1 MRPKIRSLIG
11 IFMKR
16 LIATSALILSLCSSV
31 IFAKSDDLAQQVAL
45 LKAQTEQLQQQLQSL
60 ETQLAQQTTVPSK
73 TLKLDKHA
81 HADLSPDSLVSSPS
95 DHKNRLNFKKSNIKP
110 FAPAGETRKPK
121 VNPDQSV
128 HDSQVIVRA
137 MEIDPESVD
146 FYPTALVA
154 DGRVLTYIAG
164 TPVVSSPYL
173 GARPAFD
180 GSDYIVNI
188 SSINRDIR
196 LMQQRRNLY
205 RAYEKEGYA
214 APNMPIIMLS
224 GKAEPM
230 GYFGQNYTNTNVGD
244 WTFAASELDVAAF
257 LNDKVEGY
265 MGIAYNQAPPPGGGQ
280 RVANSVFGLNM
291 GFINIG
297 DLDESPYYL
306 TAGQLYTPFGRYSTG
321 MVSAPLTMIF
331 SRTRTRPL
339 IFGYKSQSD
348 SGPFAAAYAFR
359 SDTDLGNHSA
369 GGLNWGY
376 IKNANDFTGE
386 FGLSVISSLDD
397 AAGIQYAGVNSTA
410 NTFSGFASVYNG
422 NENVK
427 KTPAGGLHTTI
438 SFDRYN
444 ITAEWISTLTSFRQQ
459 DLSYNGQGAM
469 GSAGQFEAGM
479 TFIAFNRPA
488 GLSLGYQWT
497 NQLLALNLPQ
507 HRFLGTFNISIWK
520 DTVESLEYRHDI
532 DYGSNNY
539 ANGAAPTGLT
549 NANTI
554 GTGGTYDMLSAQIGV
569 YF

>member
-1 MRPKIRSLIG
+1 MKLG
-11 IFMKR
+11 IMMMKR
-16 LIATSALILSLCSSV
+16 LIAMSTLMLALSSPGR
-31 IFAKSDDLAQQVAL
+31 FAHADDLAQQVARL
-45 LKAQTEQLQQQLQSL
+45 TVQTEQLQQQLQHL
-60 ETQLAQQTTVPSK
+60 QTQLANT
-73 TLKLDKHA
+73 
-81 HADLSPDSLVSSPS
+81 SSG
-95 DHKNRLNFKKSNIKP
+95 KVTKEVIKP
-110 FAPAGETRKPK
+110 IAPAGVTRSPK
-121 VNPDQSV
+121 VQPDPSV

-164 TPVVSSPYL
+164 TPVVTSPYL
-173 GARPAFD
+173 GSRPAFD

-196 LMQQRRNLY
+196 LLQQRRNLY
-205 RAYEKEGYA
+205 RAYEREGYT

-224 GKAEPM
+224 GKAEPI
-230 GYFGQNYTNTNVGD
+230 GYFGQNYTNTNIGD
-244 WTFAASELDVAAF
+244 WTFASSELDVAAF
-257 LNDKVEGY
+257 LNDKVEAY
-265 MGIAYNQAPPPGGGQ
+265 MGIAYNQAPPQGGGQ

-306 TAGQLYTPFGRYSTG
+306 TAGQLYAPFGRYSTA

-339 IFGYKSQSD
+339 ILGYKSQTD

-359 SDTDLGNHSA
+359 TDTDLGNHTA

-376 IKNANDFTGE
+376 IKNADDFTGE
-386 FGLSVISSLDD
+386 FGLSVISSVNE
-397 AAGIQYAGVNSTA
+397 AAGMQYAGASTTA
-410 NTFSGFASVYNG
+410 DTFAGFASINNG
-422 NENVK
+422 NEDVK

-438 SFDRYN
+438 SFQRYN
-444 ITAEWISTLTSFRQQ
+444 LTAEWISTINAFRAQ
-459 DLSYNGQGAM
+459 DLSFNDQGVL
-469 GSAGQFEAGM
+469 GSAGQVEAGM
-479 TFIAFNRPA
+479 TFMAFNRPA

-532 DYGSNNY
+532 DYGSNY
-539 ANGAAPTGLT
+539 FANGAAPVGMR
-549 NANTI
+549 NANTV

>member
-1 MRPKIRSLIG
+1 MIPKIRSQIG
-11 IFMKR
+11 MVMMNR
-16 LIATSALILSLCSSV
+16 LIAMGTLILSLCSSGS
-31 IFAKSDDLAQQVAL
+31 FAKSDDLAQQVAL
-45 LKAQTEQLQQQLQSL
+45 LKAQTEQLQVQLQNL
-60 ETQLAQQTTVPSK
+60 QTQIAKQTPIVKPA
-73 TLKLDKHA
+73 KHG
-81 HADLSPDSLVSSPS
+81 HAALSPDSLLAPAS
-95 DHKNRLNFKKSNIKP
+95 DNRNRLKRTKHKITP
-110 FAPAGETRKPK
+110 IAPAGITRKPK
-121 VNPDQSV
+121 VKPDPSV
-128 HDSQVIVRA
+128 HDSQVIVRS

-173 GARPAFD
+173 GSRPAFD

-205 RAYEKEGYA
+205 RAYEREGYT

-244 WTFAASELDVAAF
+244 WTFASSELDIAAF
-257 LNDKVEGY
+257 LNDKVEAY

-291 GFINIG
+291 GFINIA
-297 DLDESPYYL
+297 DLDETPYYL
-306 TAGQLYTPFGRYSTG
+306 TAGQLFAPFGRYSTG

-339 IFGYKSQSD
+339 IIGYKSQTD

-359 SDTDLGNHSA
+359 SDTDFGNHSA

-376 IKNANDFTGE
+376 IKNADDFTGE
-386 FGLSVISSLDD
+386 FGFSVISSVDN
-397 AAGIQYAGVNSTA
+397 AAGMQYAGSSSTA
-410 NTFSGFASVYNG
+410 NTFAGFASVYNG

-444 ITAEWISTLTSFRQQ
+444 LTAEWVSTLNAFRAQ
-459 DLSYNGQGAM
+459 DLSFNGQGVM
-469 GSAGQFEAGM
+469 GSAGQVEAGM
-479 TFIAFNRPA
+479 TFMAFNRPA

-532 DYGSNNY
+532 DYGSNNF
-539 ANGAAPTGLT
+539 ANGAAPVGMV